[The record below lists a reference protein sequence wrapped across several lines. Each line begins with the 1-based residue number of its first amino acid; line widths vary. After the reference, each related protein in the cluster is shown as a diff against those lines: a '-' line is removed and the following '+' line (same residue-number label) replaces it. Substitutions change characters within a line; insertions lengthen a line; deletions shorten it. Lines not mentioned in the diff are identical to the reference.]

1 MSWFGHK
8 RKQQPQQPGCSM
20 VVVAAGSSQRMGQDK
35 MLLELEGQPVLAH
48 TLLALEKSPRVGEV
62 VVVTRED
69 LVGVVA
75 AMCRGLGLAKVKTVV
90 RGGATRVESARLGTM
105 EVSQDATLIGIHDGA
120 RPFVSAQVMDRVVE
134 NAALTGAA
142 APAVPVQDTIKVAV
156 NGVVDHTPDRATLF
170 AVQTPQVFDA
180 DLIRGALA
188 KALQDNAPV
197 TDDCSAVERLGM
209 SVTLVE
215 GDRNNIKLTTPAD
228 LAVARV
234 ILEGWDQ

>member
-1 MSWFGHK
+1 MSLFGRK
-8 RKQQPQQPGCSM
+8 RKPQEPTCTM

-35 MLLELEGQPVLAH
+35 MFLELEGQPVLAH
-48 TLLALEKSPRVGEV
+48 TLLAMEGSSRVDQV

-69 LVGVVA
+69 LVGAVA
-75 AMCRGLGLAKVKTVV
+75 NLCRELGLSKVKTVV

-105 EVSQDATLIGIHDGA
+105 EVPQDAKLIGIHDGA
-120 RPFVSAQVMDRVVE
+120 RPFVSSQVMERVVDQ
-134 NAALTGAA
+134 AAQAGAA
-142 APAVPVQDTIKVAV
+142 APAIPVQDTVKVAH

-188 KALQDNAPV
+188 KALLDNAPL

-209 SVTLVE
+209 PVSLVE

-234 ILEGWDQ
+234 ILEGWNQ

>member
-1 MSWFGHK
+1 MSLFGRK
-8 RKQQPQQPGCSM
+8 RKPQELTCTM

-35 MLLELEGQPVLAH
+35 MFLELEGQPVLAH
-48 TLLALEKSPRVGEV
+48 TLLAMESSSRVNQV

-69 LVGVVA
+69 LVGPVA
-75 AMCRGLGLAKVKTVV
+75 NLCRKLGLSKVKTVV
-90 RGGATRVESARLGTM
+90 RGGGTRVESARLGTM
-105 EVSQDATLIGIHDGA
+105 EVPQDAKLIGIHDGA
-120 RPFVSAQVMDRVVE
+120 RPFVSAQVMERVVDQ
-134 NAALTGAA
+134 AAQTGAA
-142 APAVPVQDTIKVAV
+142 APAIPVQDTVKVAY

-170 AVQTPQVFDA
+170 AVQTPQVFDG

-188 KALQDNAPV
+188 KALLDNAPL

-209 SVTLVE
+209 PVTLVE

-234 ILEGWDQ
+234 ILEGWNQ

>member
-1 MSWFGHK
+1 MSLFARK
-8 RKQQPQQPGCSM
+8 RKPQEPTCTM

-35 MLLELEGQPVLAH
+35 MFLELEGQPVLAH
-48 TLLALEKSPRVGEV
+48 TLLAMERSPRVDQV

-69 LVGVVA
+69 LVGPVA
-75 AMCRGLGLAKVKTVV
+75 NLCREMGLHKVKTVV

-105 EVSQDATLIGIHDGA
+105 EVPQDAKLIGIHDGA
-120 RPFVSAQVMDRVVE
+120 RPFISQQVMERVVDQ
-134 NAALTGAA
+134 AAQTGAA
-142 APAVPVQDTIKVAV
+142 APAIPVQDTVKVAY

-188 KALQDNAPV
+188 KALLDNAPL

-209 SVTLVE
+209 PVTLVE

-234 ILEGWDQ
+234 ILEGWNQ

>member
-1 MSWFGHK
+1 MALFGRK
-8 RKQQPQQPGCSM
+8 RKPQEPSCAM

-35 MLLELEGQPVLAH
+35 MFLELEGQPVLAH
-48 TLLALEKSPRVGEV
+48 TLLAMERSPRVDQV

-69 LVGVVA
+69 LVGPVA
-75 AMCRGLGLAKVKTVV
+75 NLCREMGLQKVKTVV

-105 EVSQDATLIGIHDGA
+105 EVPQDAKLIGIHDGA
-120 RPFVSAQVMDRVVE
+120 RPFVSAQVMEQVVDQ
-134 NAALTGAA
+134 AAQTGAA
-142 APAVPVQDTIKVAV
+142 APAIPVQDTVKVAH
-156 NGVVDHTPDRATLF
+156 NGVVEHTPDRATLF

-188 KALQDNAPV
+188 KALLDNAPL

-234 ILEGWDQ
+234 ILEGWNP

>member
-1 MSWFGHK
+1 MSLFGRK
-8 RKQQPQQPGCSM
+8 RKEPEATCAM

-35 MLLELEGQPVLAH
+35 MLLELDGRPVLAH
-48 TLLALEKSPRVGEV
+48 TLLALEHSGRVDEV

-69 LVGVVA
+69 LVGTVA
-75 AMCRGLGLAKVKTVV
+75 SLCRELGLEKVKTVV

-105 EVSQDATLIGIHDGA
+105 EVSQEAKLIGIHDGA
-120 RPFVSAQVMDRVVE
+120 RPFVSQQVMERVVDK
-134 NAALTGAA
+134 AHQTGAA
-142 APAVPVQDTIKVAV
+142 APAIPVQDTIKVAT
-156 NGVVDHTPDRATLF
+156 NGVVEHTPDRATLF

-188 KALQDNAPV
+188 KALQDNAPL

-209 SVTLVE
+209 PVSLVE
-215 GDRNNIKLTTPAD
+215 GDRSNIKLTTPAD

-234 ILEGWDQ
+234 ILEGWNQ

>member
-1 MSWFGHK
+1 MSLFGRK
-8 RKQQPQQPGCSM
+8 RKPQEPTCTM

-35 MLLELEGQPVLAH
+35 MFLELEGQPVLAH
-48 TLLALEKSPRVGEV
+48 TLLAMESSSRVNQV

-69 LVGVVA
+69 LVGPVA
-75 AMCRGLGLAKVKTVV
+75 NLCRELGLQKVKTVV

-105 EVSQDATLIGIHDGA
+105 EVPQDAKLIGIHDGA
-120 RPFVSAQVMDRVVE
+120 RPFVSAQVMERVVDQ
-134 NAALTGAA
+134 AAQTGAA
-142 APAVPVQDTIKVAV
+142 APAIPVQDTVKVAY

-170 AVQTPQVFDA
+170 AVQTPQVFDG

-188 KALQDNAPV
+188 KALLDNAPL

-209 SVTLVE
+209 PVTLVE

-234 ILEGWDQ
+234 ILEGWNQ

>member
-1 MSWFGHK
+1 MSLFGQK
-8 RKQQPQQPGCSM
+8 RKRQHQPTSAM

-35 MLLELEGQPVLAH
+35 MLLDLDGQPVLAH
-48 TLLALEKSPRVGEV
+48 TLLALERSDRVEEI

-69 LVGVVA
+69 LVGTVA
-75 AMCRGLGLAKVKTVV
+75 GLCREHGLTKVKTVV
-90 RGGATRVESARLGTM
+90 RGGATRVESANLGTL
-105 EVSQDATLIGIHDGA
+105 EVSEGAKLIGIHDGA
-120 RPFVSAQVMDRVVE
+120 RPFVTAQVMERVVDK
-134 NAALTGAA
+134 AAQTGAA
-142 APAVPVQDTIKVAV
+142 APAVSVQDTIKVAV

-188 KALQDNAPV
+188 KALQDNAPL

-209 SVTLVE
+209 PVTLVE

-228 LAVARV
+228 LAVAQV
-234 ILEGWDQ
+234 ILEGWSQ

>member
-1 MSWFGHK
+1 MAWFGGK
-8 RKQQPQQPGCSM
+8 RKPQEPTCTM

-35 MLLELEGQPVLAH
+35 MFLELEGQPVLAH
-48 TLLALEKSPRVGEV
+48 TLLAMERSPRVDRV
-62 VVVTRED
+62 VVVTRQD
-69 LVGVVA
+69 LVGHVA
-75 AMCRGLGLAKVKTVV
+75 NLCRELGLQKVKTVV
-90 RGGATRVESARLGTM
+90 RGGSTRVESARLGTL
-105 EVSQDATLIGIHDGA
+105 EVSQDAKLIGIHDGA
-120 RPFVSAQVMDRVVE
+120 RPFVSDLVMERVVDQ
-134 NAALTGAA
+134 AAQTGAA
-142 APAVPVQDTIKVAV
+142 APAIPVQDTVKVAH

-188 KALQDNAPV
+188 KALLDDAPV

-209 SVTLVE
+209 QVSLVE
-215 GDRNNIKLTTPAD
+215 GDRHNIKLTTPAD